1 MTGRRLIRLSQL
13 KEKMASE
20 KLEEIDWVTFGVIL
34 KKITPQSSNSV
45 SHFIDFSAI
54 SSQIDS
60 GDSYVLDLLPRAH
73 QYFIWKSL
81 LISSQVATPSLGW
94 YPRGR
99 CVRRALLKEHLVVQ
113 ASWAF
118 YCPCHSFL
126 RPLSLFVD
134 VCRCPYG
141 TAIPFV
147 QGKQVLREAEFTDP
161 LEALLGVRCQLQQSW
176 NCWLV
181 RVQYGI
187 LNLMDITKD
196 VASFKITVDWG
207 ITGKLFYGLTS
218 QKIWM
223 LSLVL
228 HLAGVVALGWPW
240 IFLWGPPFP
249 YL

>member
-45 SHFIDFSAI
+45 SHFIDFSAV

-73 QYFIWKSL
+73 QYFILKSL
-81 LISSQVATPSLGW
+81 LISSQVATTSLGW

-99 CVRRALLKEHLVVQ
+99 CVRRALLKEHLAVQ

-126 RPLSLFVD
+126 CHLSLFVD
-134 VCRCPYG
+134 ACRCPND

-161 LEALLGVRCQLQQSW
+161 LEALLGVRCQLQ
-176 NCWLV
+176 
-181 RVQYGI
+181 
-187 LNLMDITKD
+187 
-196 VASFKITVDWG
+196 
-207 ITGKLFYGLTS
+207 
-218 QKIWM
+218 
-223 LSLVL
+223 
-228 HLAGVVALGWPW
+228 
-240 IFLWGPPFP
+240 
-249 YL
+249 